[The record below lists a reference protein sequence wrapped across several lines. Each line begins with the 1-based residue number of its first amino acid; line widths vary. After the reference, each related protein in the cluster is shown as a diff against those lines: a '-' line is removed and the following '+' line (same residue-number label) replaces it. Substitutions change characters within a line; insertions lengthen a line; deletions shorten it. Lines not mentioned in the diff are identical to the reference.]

1 MDSLKIF
8 TKITNPFLL
17 FSNCPHTLT
26 AAISR
31 AVYHSV
37 RNIDISEVQDTKTET
52 DEENKE
58 EDEEKGSDIIAEEK
72 DIGLFNYNLIKII
85 IIIWGRRSH
94 DRMVYC

>member
-1 MDSLKIF
+1 
-8 TKITNPFLL
+8 
-17 FSNCPHTLT
+17 LT

-85 IIIWGRRSH
+85 MVFNTTFNNIPYDH
-94 DRMVYC
+94 DYDDPI

>member
-85 IIIWGRRSH
+85 IIIWGSS
-94 DRMVYC
+94 